1 LPSNV
6 EFLGAVHIIK
16 RDNDSRFWGGV
27 MNRLA
32 PMFFGLVVLALMAC
46 AAPAGDKGEKKADPP
61 LLILDAQGKEVM
73 LKGWHLVGGTRRLDG
88 VDGSGPRRQY
98 LEFREEKST
107 TFQVGILT
115 LVPTTA
121 LRKLD
126 YNYEKKTV
134 TAVVAV
140 AGGKDETLVGT
151 TRFNGIN
158 RLGIEG
164 DADLGKLGFASVKF
178 QAGNPKG
185 GITGVRFPAAQPAFE
200 VKGDTA
206 VVIATDKE
214 KTRHTVADLTAL
226 YHVNGG
232 VYRALPVL
240 MFKKTVK
247 IDLAKI
253 ASMRHVASEDKKQ
266 TAYDFEVVLHD
277 GTKHTLT
284 LLTKVELE
292 GTKAATFVGLLGRVA
307 VGYKLFPTHT
317 IGELKVDNGGK
328 K

>member
-1 LPSNV
+1 MR
-6 EFLGAVHIIK
+6 G
-16 RDNDSRFWGGV
+16 
-27 MNRLA
+27 LA
-32 PMFFGLVVLALMAC
+32 PMIFGTVMLALMAC
-46 AAPAGDKGEKKADPP
+46 AAPAGDKHEKKADSP

-73 LKGWHLVGGTRRLDG
+73 LKGWHLAGGTRPLAGIDG
-88 VDGSGPRRQY
+88 GGPKPRY

-178 QAGNPKG
+178 QGGNPKG
-185 GITGVRFPAAQPAFE
+185 GITGLRFPAAQPAPE
-200 VKGDTA
+200 VKGDIA

-226 YHVNGG
+226 YQVNSST
-232 VYRALPVL
+232 YRALPVL

-247 IDLAKI
+247 IDLTKI

-266 TAYDFEVVLHD
+266 TSYDFAVVLHD

-292 GTKAATFVGLLGRVA
+292 GTKSATLAGLLGRVP
-307 VGYKLFPTHT
+307 VGYKLFPAHT
-317 IGELKVDNGGK
+317 IGELKVDREGK